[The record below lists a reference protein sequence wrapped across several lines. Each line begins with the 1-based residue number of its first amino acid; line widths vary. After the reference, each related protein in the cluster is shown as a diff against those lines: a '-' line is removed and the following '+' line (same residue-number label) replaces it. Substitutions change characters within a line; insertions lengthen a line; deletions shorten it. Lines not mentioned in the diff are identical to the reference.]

1 MDGQK
6 GNDSIIEYRQGRSG
20 LQAILM
26 YFKIKQTKEPLAKPD
41 SHSMQPPRI
50 KLLQHACQSSP
61 RRKGSEEEEVRH
73 NSYPSIC
80 GVQGLE

>member
-26 YFKIKQTKEPLAKPD
+26 YFKIKQTKTPCKTRFSLYAAPKDEALTTCMP
-41 SHSMQPPRI
+41 
-50 KLLQHACQSSP
+50 
-61 RRKGSEEEEVRH
+61 E
-73 NSYPSIC
+73 
-80 GVQGLE
+80 